1 MPSSTFHLTDK
12 LYFAVTLGQG
22 NETFAFDFL
31 STCYGKFFYVNIA
44 HHDTCSVGVDAFFF
58 LNFKVTKCQG
68 GLFVLL
74 VTGPVKV
81 RGYFHSVPCILE
93 SNMCMFFF
101 STLMCMK

>member
-1 MPSSTFHLTDK
+1 MPSSTFHLTEK

-58 LNFKVTKCQG
+58 EFQSDKMSGWPFCSPG
-68 GLFVLL
+68 YS
-74 VTGPVKV
+74 PVKV
-81 RGYFHSVPCILE
+81 GGI
-93 SNMCMFFF
+93 
-101 STLMCMK
+101 STQCLAY